1 MDCEHRDTKENISST
16 LKVLKNFHISCD
28 IAYFSIL
35 HRATWYQYNWSQLCR
50 FGFAEMLTSCSQI

>member
-35 HRATWYQYNWSQLCR
+35 HRYMVPIQLVTT
-50 FGFAEMLTSCSQI
+50 L